1 MNKLLHHKDDDIF
14 STSWYTVWQYNKRGL
29 ATMKHKYCKLPH
41 LSKGKSF
48 ICCLKTYLLSNVLNS
63 PVCTYS
69 EVQEYLSNSSNS
81 RHVRS
86 WVRLNNSSSMLTAI
100 QLF

>member
-63 PVCTYS
+63 RYAHT
-69 EVQEYLSNSSNS
+69 
-81 RHVRS
+81 VRYKNIFQT
-86 WVRLNNSSSMLTAI
+86 VRILDMSVAGSD
-100 QLF
+100 